1 MRVMINTDVLLDH
14 IANRAPYAD
23 TEAVANRKILRQPL
37 VLNEL

>member
-23 TEAVANRKILRQPL
+23 AAEHIIMLCKGN
-37 VLNEL
+37 

>member
-23 TEAVANRKILRQPL
+23 TAFTHHYV
-37 VLNEL
+37 V